1 MKLALITGANAGIGL
16 ATAKA
21 LTAQGY
27 GLILLCRS
35 AEKGKAAV
43 AEIKADTPDASVDL
57 VVASLDDAASVR
69 AAAAMVKTRYSTL
82 DVLINNAGYS
92 PDQIE
97 FTKEGI
103 ERSFYANHLGHF
115 ILTRELA
122 SLLLNTSGS
131 RVINVS
137 SSALNLGKAGR
148 FFHADKKLGT
158 LAAYGDG
165 KLANTLFTKGLAAG
179 LLGKPIAAYAVHPG
193 VVNSNFGGNFT
204 GISKV
209 LVTLFRPLMRSVEKG
224 AATSVFLAVT
234 PTSQIDGGRSGGFFV
249 DSKPKQLTHKDLTDA
264 NVKAL
269 WDKSL
274 VY

>member
-1 MKLALITGANAGIGL
+1 MKTALITGANSGIGL

-21 LTAQGY
+21 LAAQGF

-35 AEKGKAAV
+35 AKKGEAAV
-43 AEIKADTPDASVDL
+43 ADIRANTPGASVDL
-57 VVASLDDAASVR
+57 VVAALDDAASVR
-69 AAAAMVKTRYSTL
+69 AAAAAVLARHTAL

-97 FTKEGI
+97 FTKEGV

-122 SLLLNTSGS
+122 PLLLGTPDA

-137 SSALNLGKAGR
+137 SSALNLGKASR
-148 FFHADKKLGT
+148 FFQTDRKLGT

-165 KLANTLFTKGLAAG
+165 KLANVLFTMGLAAG
-179 LLGKPIAAYAVHPG
+179 RLGKPVIAYAVHPG
-193 VVNSNFGGNFT
+193 VVNSNFGSNFT

-224 AATSVFLAVT
+224 AATSVFLAT
-234 PTSQIDGGRSGGFFV
+234 SPTRQIDGGRNGGFFA
-249 DSKPKQLTHKDLTDA
+249 DSKPKKLTHKDLTDA

-269 WDKSL
+269 WEKSSA
-274 VY
+274 Y